1 MEAVI
6 EMSVLVFNNMLVL
19 AIVLIR
25 STLFQQKVLV
35 ITPTK
40 LNQIKRQRSEN
51 VLKVGRN
58 LLIFIYITTEFRLIG
73 VISGIDYTTENDY
86 IQKNPYW
93 QNKVMGELLLKL
105 DVWFGQLALFLNGQ
119 SCPTA

>member
-40 LNQIKRQRSEN
+40 LTQIKRQRSKI
-51 VLKVGRN
+51 VLKAGRS
-58 LLIFIYITTEFRLIG
+58 LFIFL
-73 VISGIDYTTENDY
+73 
-86 IQKNPYW
+86 
-93 QNKVMGELLLKL
+93 
-105 DVWFGQLALFLNGQ
+105 
-119 SCPTA
+119 

>member
-40 LNQIKRQRSEN
+40 LTQIKRQSSKI
-51 VLKVGRN
+51 VLKAGRN
-58 LLIFIYITTEFRLIG
+58 LFNFLFILPPNF
-73 VISGIDYTTENDY
+73 
-86 IQKNPYW
+86 
-93 QNKVMGELLLKL
+93 
-105 DVWFGQLALFLNGQ
+105 A
-119 SCPTA
+119 

>member
-1 MEAVI
+1 
-6 EMSVLVFNNMLVL
+6 
-19 AIVLIR
+19 
-25 STLFQQKVLV
+25 LV

-73 VISGIDYTTENDY
+73 VI
-86 IQKNPYW
+86 
-93 QNKVMGELLLKL
+93 
-105 DVWFGQLALFLNGQ
+105 
-119 SCPTA
+119 